1 MRPSLFVL
9 CRGDREAPADESSGP
24 SRPAVVFK
32 LGICPKL
39 LGRGLRRGF
48 LGRSLGRGFLR
59 RSLCR
64 GLHGGF
70 LRRGLHRTSGYG
82 AASRGGFATASI
94 DVATAAVATVMEQS
108 TTATVAATVATM
120 VTMMATTAA
129 IISAATSVAAS
140 TVAAMATM
148 TSDGFAVGTQQGN
161 TDDGEKHRHAQ
172 KYDSIH
178 FCIPPFD
185 SLVGVDHKE
194 AAVLAS
200 RLQRWRV
207 QGGGADSSRPSFH
220 FRCSARFPCQTL
232 PISEGLA
239 VAWSWALNY
248 QPAGRCQAGTVK
260 VRRMRTLKRLI
271 RGGTVV
277 WLGFQETQTP
287 SI

>member
-1 MRPSLFVL
+1 L
-9 CRGDREAPADESSGP
+9 
-24 SRPAVVFK
+24 
-32 LGICPKL
+32 
-39 LGRGLRRGF
+39 
-48 LGRSLGRGFLR
+48 
-59 RSLCR
+59 
-64 GLHGGF
+64 
-70 LRRGLHRTSGYG
+70 
-82 AASRGGFATASI
+82 ATASVLLTTATI
-94 DVATAAVATVMEQS
+94 AVVVEQSAAATTVTASAATIAVVVAATAAIRG
-108 TTATVAATVATM
+108 TAT
-120 VTMMATTAA
+120 
-129 IISAATSVAAS
+129 IISAATPVAAS
-140 TVAAMATM
+140 TIAAMATM
-148 TSDGFAVGTQQGN
+148 TSNGLAVGTQQGN

-207 QGGGADSSRPSFH
+207 QGGGADSSRPSFG

-260 VRRMRTLKRLI
+260 VRRMRTLKRLLR
-271 RGGTVV
+271 RGIVV
-277 WLGFQETQTP
+277 WHGFQETQTP
-287 SI
+287 SV